1 MDELKGRRIDKAI
14 ERYRKIRAT
23 IELRR
28 VTREIL
34 AERETITDIV
44 DRLRLPIPPNC

>member
-14 ERYRKIRAT
+14 ERYRKVRAL

-34 AERETITDIV
+34 AEQKTLTNEDST
-44 DRLRLPIPPNC
+44 